1 MRIPIRTM
9 DENGQAE
16 QVQTP
21 RKKLF
26 LASDII
32 LKFLITDDDATDTLI
47 LCKNTM
53 FHFTTTDFCVYEALA
68 SIKTYDDFKLNKLAK
83 FFEVVQIV
91 SYQNVN
97 GREKPLLTHERV
109 DELRK
114 IALSNRPA

>member
-1 MRIPIRTM
+1 MRIPLRTLE
-9 DENGQAE
+9 ENE
-16 QVQTP
+16 QTQ
-21 RKKLF
+21 KKRLF

-53 FHFTTTDFCVYEALA
+53 FHFTTTDFCVYEALG
-68 SIKTYDDFKLNKLAK
+68 SIMQYDNFKLNKLAK

-97 GREKPLLTHERV
+97 NREK
-109 DELRK
+109 
-114 IALSNRPA
+114 